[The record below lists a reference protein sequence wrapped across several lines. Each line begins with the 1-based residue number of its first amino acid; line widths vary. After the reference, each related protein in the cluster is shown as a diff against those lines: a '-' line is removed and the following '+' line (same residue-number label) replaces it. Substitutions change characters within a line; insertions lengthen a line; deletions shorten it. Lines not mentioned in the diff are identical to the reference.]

1 MEESNN
7 IKMETRLLN
16 IALQFELEGT
26 IAEIKPLG
34 EGFINDTFVIK
45 TEGEAPNCFVLHR

>member
-1 MEESNN
+1 MQE
-7 IKMETRLLN
+7 KLMN

-34 EGFINDTFVIK
+34 EPFL
-45 TEGEAPNCFVLHR
+45 E

>member
-1 MEESNN
+1 MKE
-7 IKMETRLLN
+7 RLLN
-16 IALQFELEGT
+16 IALQFDLEGV

-45 TEGEAPNCFVLHR
+45 TEGCS